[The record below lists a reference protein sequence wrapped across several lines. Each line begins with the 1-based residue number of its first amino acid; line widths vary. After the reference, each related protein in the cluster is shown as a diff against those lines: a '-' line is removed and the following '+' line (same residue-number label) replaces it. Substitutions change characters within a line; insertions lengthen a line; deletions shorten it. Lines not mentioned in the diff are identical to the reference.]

1 MNEQTATTA
10 FTKKPRF
17 IVSILG
23 GKRRDMNATLDSL
36 RAQTYGEWTED
47 AAEQS
52 FPHDYVLR
60 IHAGDTLHPDA
71 LFRMAHAVE
80 RAEYEP
86 DMIYADELIQEGKKP
101 YEEHKKCEFSRVTAL
116 SYDMFGALLAIR
128 REIYAACCPPQG
140 EYDAGAEY
148 AFRLRCMAKARRIV
162 HIPLPLIINHSPAA
176 TPAAAGISAIRSY
189 LEVERREESVSTGL
203 WQGSFIVRAR
213 REPRLT
219 SFIIPSLNELE
230 PLRRLLE
237 SIDRCCMAYRHE
249 IIIADGSSGDGRLL
263 NYYDLLEKNKAARI
277 AKNGTAGF
285 SALCRAGADMAM
297 GDALLF
303 ISRDAELIEP
313 NTLYA
318 LSSQGERGGAAAAG
332 CMLISPQG
340 ALIAAGGAISKDE
353 KIIYPADNERLTHT
367 VRTVSVLSG
376 ACMYMRADMYFSSG
390 GFDESFDAPQ
400 YEPLLPVGAD
410 AELCLRLARRGLG
423 AMYAPDARVVLHR
436 PLAAISSAPE
446 NVRLRCRDALRH
458 LSINGDPY
466 APSAR

>member
-36 RAQTYGEWTED
+36 RAQTYGEWAED

-52 FPHDYVLR
+52 FPHDYALR

-162 HIPLPLIINHSPAA
+162 RIPLPLIINHSPAA

-189 LEVERREESVSTGL
+189 LEAERREESVSTGL

-249 IIIADGSSGDGRLL
+249 IIIADGGSGDGRLL

-277 AKNGTAGF
+277 AKSGTAGF

-297 GDALLF
+297 GDALL
-303 ISRDAELIEP
+303 S
-313 NTLYA
+313 
-318 LSSQGERGGAAAAG
+318 
-332 CMLISPQG
+332 
-340 ALIAAGGAISKDE
+340 
-353 KIIYPADNERLTHT
+353 
-367 VRTVSVLSG
+367 
-376 ACMYMRADMYFSSG
+376 
-390 GFDESFDAPQ
+390 
-400 YEPLLPVGAD
+400 
-410 AELCLRLARRGLG
+410 
-423 AMYAPDARVVLHR
+423 
-436 PLAAISSAPE
+436 
-446 NVRLRCRDALRH
+446 
-458 LSINGDPY
+458 
-466 APSAR
+466 